1 MESSIST
8 PTETPVFTK
17 NSEVVESLENQQA
30 LDKWSIPAVAIKS
43 VYKQGTFD
51 FLHKTV
57 IKTQEDSISV
67 NNDEAS
73 YSLMTI
79 KDLQSFR
86 AKFKYLHIGLIQVAL
101 KPLTLLGTKT
111 SLIAMLRD
119 ARDQT
124 PSSSI
129 MGAVQTSLSSG
140 PVYFNVYPNLK
151 LSLTD
156 PNLLDAVTF
165 NIRTTGYNF
174 KPGSETIAIIYRIYY
189 KVMNTLKPNVQN
201 LDFKGHTTLIES
213 NCLSTRVVTRKV
225 LDWTKLPLPET
236 WTMNKVIDPKPII
249 DTTIDQITESDDGS
263 LEISFVP
270 NQRTR
275 LTLPRSNSVKN
286 FSDTFSDL
294 AARSSLSEKPYHV
307 SYPPSYQASSSSR
320 IPYTRETFVKTE
332 PPSRD
337 PSLIGVKI
345 SENQIPHGVYQTP
358 YHTVLTPSEVDES
371 DSNPLRSRRRTS
383 PTVSEAEF

>member
-1 MESSIST
+1 
-8 PTETPVFTK
+8 
-17 NSEVVESLENQQA
+17 
-30 LDKWSIPAVAIKS
+30 
-43 VYKQGTFD
+43 
-51 FLHKTV
+51 
-57 IKTQEDSISV
+57 
-67 NNDEAS
+67 
-73 YSLMTI
+73 
-79 KDLQSFR
+79 
-86 AKFKYLHIGLIQVAL
+86 
-101 KPLTLLGTKT
+101 
-111 SLIAMLRD
+111 
-119 ARDQT
+119 
-124 PSSSI
+124 

-151 LSLTD
+151 LSMTD

-174 KPGSETIAIIYRIYY
+174 KPGSETIAIIYRMYY

-236 WTMNKVIDPKPII
+236 WTMTKVLDPKPIL

-275 LTLPRSNSVKN
+275 LTLPRSTSMRH
-286 FSDTFSDL
+286 FSDTLSDL
-294 AARSSLSEKPYHV
+294 AARSSLSEKPYRV
-307 SYPPSYQASSSSR
+307 SYPPSTHASSSKS
-320 IPYTRETFVKTE
+320 IPFAKDSFVRTE
-332 PPSRD
+332 QPIPSRD

-358 YHTVLTPSEVDES
+358 FHTVLTPSEVDET
-371 DSNPLRSRRRTS
+371 DSNPLQSRRRRTS
-383 PTVSEAEF
+383 PTVSEVEF